1 MPLELRKWF
10 QILTSV
16 LGLVAGWTCWY
27 YVSSALGSQASSAR
41 LALILLVL
49 GAISGFGRLLTLF
62 LPPVLTKIWP
72 TLDS

>member
-10 QILTSV
+10 QILTGV
-16 LGLVAGWTCWY
+16 LGLIAGWTCWF
-27 YVSSALGSQASSAR
+27 YVSAGLGSQAYGAR

-49 GAISGFGRLLTLF
+49 GAILGFGRLLTLF
-62 LPPVLTKIWP
+62 LPPILTKIWP